1 MHYPLLGALM
11 VAVALSGCALGVP
24 NYSPRYEV
32 IDQLKTKSIGKLAV
46 GDFQPS
52 DPRADVNHITL
63 RGSPLSPE
71 NGTFSDYLENALR
84 SDLTEI
90 GVYDPA
96 AGIRLDATLLKN
108 DIDVSGFSTGTGVLE
123 VRLSVSKQSKVTF
136 EKTYTANTQFDSS
149 FVGAVAIPKGQAEYP
164 NLVRTLLQQVY
175 LDATFIN
182 AVKKP

>member
-1 MHYPLLGALM
+1 MNYPLFGTLM
-11 VAVALSGCALGVP
+11 VAVALSGCALSVP

-32 IDQLKTKSIGKLAV
+32 IDQLKKKSIDKLAV

-52 DPRADVNHITL
+52 DPKADVNHITL

-71 NGTFSDYLENALR
+71 SGTYADYLENALR
-84 SDLTEI
+84 ADLGEV

-96 AGIRLDATLLKN
+96 SGTRLDATLLKN
-108 DIDVSGFSTGTGVLE
+108 DIDVSGFSTGTGVIE
-123 VRLSVSKQSKVTF
+123 VRLSVSRQSRISF
-136 EKTYTANTQFDSS
+136 EKTYMANTQFDSS

-164 NLVRTLLQQVY
+164 NLVRTLLQQIY
-175 LDATFIN
+175 LDAAFIE